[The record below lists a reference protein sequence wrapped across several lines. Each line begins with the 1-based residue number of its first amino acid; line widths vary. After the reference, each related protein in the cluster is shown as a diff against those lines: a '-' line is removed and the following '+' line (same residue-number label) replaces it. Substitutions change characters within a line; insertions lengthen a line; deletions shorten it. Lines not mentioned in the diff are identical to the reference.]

1 MKIGRRKE
9 KHNHDYDD
17 ELLWEN
23 FWQMK
28 GVKHSQPAFTYSELT
43 VETLEH
49 GVKYVQSQQKRH
61 QNGAN
66 DIEQILHLV
75 LVFLLLSLNVWLS
88 AELLPK
94 VLTTANH
101 WHAAIKSSNFIKLSY
116 AVVITTIKFHKKSQS
131 YIQSQNCY
139 TWFSKSTLTIWAI

>member
-1 MKIGRRKE
+1 MWHRCHKNILLVLTFIKRTKNHPKIALWSVLSPSFVCSK
-9 KHNHDYDD
+9 
-17 ELLWEN
+17 LL
-23 FWQMK
+23 
-28 GVKHSQPAFTYSELT
+28 L
-43 VETLEH
+43 ETLEH